1 MELLEGRK
9 NFMIIDIFLPLSL
22 IFIMFTLGL
31 GLTLNDFINLVHT
44 PKAFFVGIMNQMFL
58 LPLVAFIIISLM
70 GITKEIAVGMMILA
84 SCPGGVTSNIITKLA
99 KGDTALSIS
108 YTAVI
113 SILTIVSL
121 PMITGF
127 SMKYFMG
134 ADAPPLNL
142 LSLGFTMFLITAL
155 PVGIGLSVRSKYR
168 TFADSFEATATKI
181 SIILFI
187 IIILGALASEW
198 NTFINNL
205 LKLGPAIILLMV
217 VMITIGYK
225 SSNWFKMNNRQAVT
239 VAIESG
245 IQNGTVGITIGNL
258 IINPETGLSI
268 LSIPSGVYGIL
279 MYFICLPF
287 VFWYIKTKHK

>member
-1 MELLEGRK
+1 
-9 NFMIIDIFLPLSL
+9 MIIDIFLPLSL
-22 IFIMFTLGL
+22 IFIMFALGL
-31 GLTLNDFINLVHT
+31 GLTLNDFINLLHT

-113 SILTIVSL
+113 SILTIVTL

-181 SIILFI
+181 SIILFM
-187 IIILGALASEW
+187 IIILGALTSEW

-287 VFWYIKTKHK
+287 VFWYIKNKHK

>member
-1 MELLEGRK
+1 
-9 NFMIIDIFLPLSL
+9 MIIDIFLPLSL
-22 IFIMFTLGL
+22 IFIMFALGL

-155 PVGIGLSVRSKYR
+155 PVGIGLSVRSKYKS
-168 TFADSFEATATKI
+168 FADSFEATATKI

-187 IIILGALASEW
+187 IIILGALVSEW

-225 SSNWFKMNNRQAVT
+225 SSTWFKMNNRQAVT

-287 VFWYIKTKHK
+287 VFWYIKNKHK

>member
-1 MELLEGRK
+1 
-9 NFMIIDIFLPLSL
+9 MIIDIFLPLSL

-58 LPLVAFIIISLM
+58 LPLVAFIIVSLM

-187 IIILGALASEW
+187 IIILGALTSEW